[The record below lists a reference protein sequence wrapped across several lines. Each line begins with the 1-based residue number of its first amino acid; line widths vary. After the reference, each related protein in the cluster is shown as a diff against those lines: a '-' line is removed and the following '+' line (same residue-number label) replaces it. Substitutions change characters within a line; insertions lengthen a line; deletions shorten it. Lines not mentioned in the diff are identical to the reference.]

1 MQMINVLKRLQE
13 LDEKNPRV
21 VKESQLTVEECGML
35 GMGGMNQPHTPA
47 SINMTA
53 NSGPELTGMLKDIMS
68 LAGLKPVGDNDLGNE
83 PPPAIVSTE
92 PGMSV
97 ANVNGDQ
104 SVGDDGMAGN
114 DTGEEPFD
122 MKNLVAKIDTLNEP
136 ADDQEEKIK
145 EWDNEPTDDV
155 DGQLD
160 NDAMLNTGMHN
171 QDPAGNPGVGDRMD
185 GDRPRAF
192 TKDAAYE
199 SLMAEYQKFINED
212 KEEDSPFADL
222 YNENDVDEHFDYFDR
237 PKTKGKRANRNDD
250 QGHDELARRAEL
262 RPNAVLGHAKDYKEK
277 NKYTDYYQIK
287 GPKGK
292 LPENDVKDGE
302 RAHAKIHTP
311 AVTRKAQG
319 GDWKVTK
326 KDLETEPARTGTSP
340 EGLDAIKKLAGLK

>member
-13 LDEKNPRV
+13 LDEKNPQV

-97 ANVNGDQ
+97 ANVDGDQ

-171 QDPAGNPGVGDRMD
+171 QDPAGNPGIGDRMD

-212 KEEDSPFADL
+212 KGEDSPFADL
-222 YNENDVDEHFDYFDR
+222 YNENDV
-237 PKTKGKRANRNDD
+237 KA
-250 QGHDELARRAEL
+250 
-262 RPNAVLGHAKDYKEK
+262 
-277 NKYTDYYQIK
+277 
-287 GPKGK
+287 
-292 LPENDVKDGE
+292 GE